1 MSAIVQTSDAP
12 SFLAPAP
19 AFMFF
24 ELAISGQ
31 VVDFSV
37 FDELGGG
44 WYEFKKQEELDFYA
58 PGWCGGYS
66 EEDVVRTPVMVREER
81 YTAMGVVW

>member
-1 MSAIVQTSDAP
+1 MSVITHASAAP

-19 AFMFF
+19 AFTFF

-44 WYEFKKQEELDFYA
+44 WYEFKRQAELDFYA
-58 PGWCGGYS
+58 PGWLSGYG
-66 EEDVVRTPVMVREER
+66 EEDVVRTPVMVREEH
-81 YTAMGVVW
+81 YTVIGVAW